1 MQNYDDVTNDSILS
15 FVLYS
20 ILYFIEMSI
29 IPAVRNRIFKRSK
42 SSASFSFVLCA
53 LLPCVMDPYVYV
65 MLPRPAYQ
73 GNYR

>member
-15 FVLYS
+15 FVLGLV
-20 ILYFIEMSI
+20 IIEMSI
-29 IPAVRNRIFKRSK
+29 IPAVRNRIFNRSK